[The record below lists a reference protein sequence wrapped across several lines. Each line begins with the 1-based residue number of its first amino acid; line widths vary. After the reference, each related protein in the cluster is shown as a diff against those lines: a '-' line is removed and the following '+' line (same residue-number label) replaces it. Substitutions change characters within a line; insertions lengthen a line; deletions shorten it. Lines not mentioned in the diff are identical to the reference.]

1 MQNAG
6 CTALITPVISTPCCE
21 FAMMAMAITG
31 IPHPHPRPH
40 TRAPAARSP
49 QPAARSSPQPAVA
62 AVAVA
67 VAVVA
72 ALVGGTRRAAHQRMR
87 VAHTAY
93 ECRVACN
100 V

>member
-21 FAMMAMAITG
+21 FAMMAMAIIG

-49 QPAARSSPQPAVA
+49 QQPAAARSPQPAVA

-72 ALVGGTRRAAHQRMR
+72 ALVGGTRRAAHACSAYRMR
-87 VAHTAY
+87 MPCGV
-93 ECRVACN
+93 
-100 V
+100 